1 MRERAKSEWG
11 VFDLQPPLLSFEPPG
26 GVQRKPSTS
35 STRGVRK
42 CKYTWDPPA
51 WHRSRTLRVHL
62 CSTFFARIGQLGLW
76 KVLSHERHQPTPPP
90 VQYFPSKFEFL
101 WGRKGATN
109 YLLFT
114 AIPLYQW
121 TFAWPHEKRL
131 PPQSSGFFGSS
142 LHCTY
147 ICSMSQPLRF
157 LGPNKRPDSSASISH
172 LSSAEK
178 RFWWICSRSVF
189 YLIFSIALRHKPN
202 FFLWPISSDSNCFV
216 YLSSGK
222 RWTWLT
228 SGVHLWPSLRPCWA
242 LLVHPLRKFCSFILY
257 SSVFC

>member
-1 MRERAKSEWG
+1 MKLHIASSNHLIKGTSTESSGRYCIATMQHDLINANCFAGMQPFKSCATAAEADGLRRCPRGKEQRSFLNGCRYLPWWFFCFVFFRRRLRLRFWVTCMRERTKSKWG
-11 VFDLQPPLLSFEPPG
+11 VFDLQPPLLSVEPPG

-131 PPQSSGFFGSS
+131 PPQSSGFSAPPSTVRTSAACLS
-142 LHCTY
+142 LWG
-147 ICSMSQPLRF
+147 F
-157 LGPNKRPDSSASISH
+157 
-172 LSSAEK
+172 
-178 RFWWICSRSVF
+178 
-189 YLIFSIALRHKPN
+189 
-202 FFLWPISSDSNCFV
+202 
-216 YLSSGK
+216 
-222 RWTWLT
+222 
-228 SGVHLWPSLRPCWA
+228 
-242 LLVHPLRKFCSFILY
+242 
-257 SSVFC
+257 